1 MNKTTI
7 RLSEFTQDRLKQI
20 AQRKGLSVSQLINEI
35 SLRYIGAE
43 DGARMMTERATRGS
57 KAKALR
63 AMEAIREGSRP
74 PLPEDRPP
82 DAREEHEGP
91 PHETPHAR
99 RSSRRPR
106 GRPV

>member
-7 RLSEFTQDRLKQI
+7 RLSEFTQDWLKQI

-43 DGARMMTERATRGS
+43 EGARMMSERATRGS

-63 AMEAIREGSRP
+63 AIEVIREADRP
-74 PLPEDRPP
+74 SLPEDRLTSP
-82 DAREEHEGP
+82 RERHPGAP
-91 PHETPHAR
+91 GRSRKR
-99 RSSRRPR
+99 RT
-106 GRPV
+106 

>member
-35 SLRYIGAE
+35 SLRYIGME
-43 DGARMMTERATRGS
+43 EGARMMAERATRGS

-63 AMEAIREGSRP
+63 AMEAIQEAGRP
-74 PLPEDRPP
+74 PLPEDSLTPP
-82 DAREEHEGP
+82 TESHPGP
-91 PHETPHAR
+91 PR
-99 RSSRRPR
+99 RSRRR
-106 GRPV
+106 HT

>member
-20 AQRKGLSVSQLINEI
+20 ARRKGLSVSQLINEI

-43 DGARMMTERATRGS
+43 EGARMMAERATRGS

-63 AMEAIREGSRP
+63 AIEAIREAGRP
-74 PLPEDRPP
+74 PLPEDHLTSPTERHPGAP
-82 DAREEHEGP
+82 GRSRK
-91 PHETPHAR
+91 R
-99 RSSRRPR
+99 RT
-106 GRPV
+106 